1 MQSHA
6 WLPIVSGLFS
16 GKTGLSGSF
25 ARLPAAP
32 DMAPEEGALTKGR
45 IGSILSPEPLQTL
58 S

>member
-1 MQSHA
+1 VAADRARSVK
-6 WLPIVSGLFS
+6 LKVS
-16 GKTGLSGSF
+16 GKTGLSGGF

-32 DMAPEEGALTKGR
+32 DMASGEGALTKGR